1 MSDGAHEEHNLD
13 VHSVDSYWNFLK
25 EKREQINAVSPTFC
39 AAKWKQSTILLYNG
53 ETHSCHHPSR
63 HKITLDDI
71 KDNPRGIHNT
81 AVKMAARKDMLNGIQ
96 TKECD
101 YCWKIENLNKDWMSD
116 RIYKSTYSW
125 ALPHIEEIVESG
137 DGANIDPSYLEVAFE
152 STCNFKCVYCSPES
166 SSRWQEE
173 IETHGA
179 IQLED
184 FKLHDLGWLKEVGKL
199 PIHYKENNPYIDA
212 FWEWWPELYP
222 NLHTFRITGG
232 EPLLSKHTWRVL
244 DYIAENP
251 NPNLTLAINSN
262 LNVPDKLVEK
272 LVEYI
277 NRISGNIKLFDVY
290 TSLESTGKHAEYSR
304 FGMAFDEFKKNCAYV
319 LDNTSS
325 KTRLHYMTT
334 INLTSAPTFLE
345 YLKYIREMR
354 LKYYSK
360 LHEFRVRTHL
370 SYLRWPR
377 MLCLTLLSDEDKQ
390 RYGDEWIQFIEE
402 HKLTSLKSDQ
412 ETFYLEEVDQVRR
425 LVDYMRS
432 TKEPQSLYK
441 DFRNYTRSL
450 DKRRKTSFVETFPE
464 LAYLM
469 RDDYYG

>member
-25 EKREQINAVSPTFC
+25 EKREEINKVSPTFC
-39 AAKWKQSTILLYNG
+39 AAKWKQSTILLYSG

-63 HKITLDDI
+63 HKITLEDI

-81 AVKMAARKDMLNGIQ
+81 AVKMAARRDMLNGVQ

-125 ALPHIEEIVESG
+125 ALPHINDIVESG
-137 DGANIDPSYLEVAFE
+137 EGANIDPSYLEVAFE

-173 IETHGA
+173 IETHGP
-179 IQLED
+179 IELEE
-184 FKLHDLGWLKEVGKL
+184 FNLHDLDWLKEVGKL
-199 PIHYKENNPYIDA
+199 PINRKEYNPYIEA

-277 NRISGNIKLFDVY
+277 NKISDNIKLFDVY

-304 FGMAFDEFKKNCAYV
+304 FGMEFDEFKKNCAYV

-345 YLKYIREMR
+345 YLQYIREMR

-377 MLCLTLLSDEDKQ
+377 MLSLTLLSDEDKQ
-390 RYGDEWIQFIEE
+390 RYGDQWINFIEQ
-402 HKLTSLKSDQ
+402 HKLTPIKSDQ
-412 ETFYLEEVDQVRR
+412 ETFYLEEVDQVQR
-425 LVDYMRS
+425 LVDYMRT
-432 TKEPQSLYK
+432 TKEPETLYK
-441 DFRNYTRSL
+441 DFRNYTGSL
-450 DKRRKTSFVETFPE
+450 DRRRKTSFVETFPE

-469 RDDYYG
+469 KDDYYG

>member
-179 IQLED
+179 IELED
-184 FKLHDLGWLKEVGKL
+184 FKLHDLEWLKEVGKL

-390 RYGDEWIQFIEE
+390 RYGDAWIQFIEE

>member
-1 MSDGAHEEHNLD
+1 MSDSAHEEHKLD

-25 EKREQINAVSPTFC
+25 EKREEINKVSPTFC

-81 AVKMAARKDMLNGIQ
+81 AVKRAARKEMLEGIQ

-125 ALPHIEEIVESG
+125 ALPYIDEIVESG

-173 IETHGA
+173 VDTHGP
-179 IQLED
+179 IELED
-184 FKLHDLGWLKEVGKL
+184 FNLHDLTWLKEVGKL
-199 PIHYKENNPYIDA
+199 PIHYKEPNPYIDA
-212 FWEWWPELYP
+212 FWKWWPDLYP

-244 DYIAENP
+244 DYIVDNP
-251 NPNLTLAINSN
+251 NPNLTLAINTN

-277 NRISGNIKLFDVY
+277 NKISGNIKLFDVY
-290 TSLESTGKHAEYSR
+290 TSLESTGKQAEYSR
-304 FGMAFDEFKKNCAYV
+304 FGMEFDEFKKNCKYV
-319 LDNTSS
+319 LDNTCS

-334 INLTSAPTFLE
+334 INLTSAPTFLQ
-345 YLKYIREMR
+345 YLEYIREMR
-354 LKYYSK
+354 LNYYSK

-377 MLCLTLLSDEDKQ
+377 MLCLTLLSEEDKQ
-390 RYGDEWIQFIEE
+390 RYGDDWIEYIEK
-402 HKLTSLKSDQ
+402 HKLTPAKSDQ
-412 ETFYLEEVDQVRR
+412 ETFYLEEVDQVKR

-432 TKEPQSLYK
+432 TKESESLYR

-450 DKRRKTSFVETFPE
+450 DKRRKTSFTETFPE
-464 LAYLM
+464 LAYM
-469 RDDYYG
+469 MEDSYYG

>member
-179 IQLED
+179 IELED
-184 FKLHDLGWLKEVGKL
+184 FKLHDLEWLKEVGKL

-390 RYGDEWIQFIEE
+390 RYGDDWIQFIEE

>member
-25 EKREQINAVSPTFC
+25 EKREEINKVSPTFC
-39 AAKWKQSTILLYNG
+39 AAKWKQSTILLYSG

-63 HKITLDDI
+63 HKITPEDI

-81 AVKMAARKDMLNGIQ
+81 AVKMAARRDMLNGIQ

-101 YCWKIENLNKDWMSD
+101 YCWKIENLNKDWVSD

-125 ALPHIEEIVESG
+125 ALPHIDDIVESG
-137 DGANIDPSYLEVAFE
+137 EGANIDPSYLEVAFE

-173 IETHGA
+173 IETHGP
-179 IQLED
+179 IELQD
-184 FKLHDLGWLKEVGKL
+184 FNLHDLDWLKEEGKL
-199 PIHYKENNPYIDA
+199 PIHRKEHNPYIEA
-212 FWEWWPELYP
+212 FWKWWPELYP

-277 NRISGNIKLFDVY
+277 KRISGNIKLFDVY

-304 FGMAFDEFKKNCAYV
+304 FGMEFDEFKKNCEYV
-319 LDNTSS
+319 LDNTPNT
-325 KTRLHYMTT
+325 TRLHYMTT
-334 INLTSAPTFLE
+334 INLTSAPTLLE
-345 YLKYIREMR
+345 YLQYIREMR
-354 LKYYSK
+354 LKYYGK

-377 MLCLTLLSDEDKQ
+377 MLCLTLLSAEDKQ
-390 RYGDEWIQFIEE
+390 RFGDLWIDYVET
-402 HKLTSLKSDQ
+402 HKLTPKKSAE

-432 TKEPQSLYK
+432 TKESPSLYK

-464 LAYLM
+464 LAYM
-469 RDDYYG
+469 MEDDYYG

>member
-1 MSDGAHEEHNLD
+1 MSDGAHEEHKLD

-25 EKREQINAVSPTFC
+25 EKREQINAVSPSFC
-39 AAKWKQSTILLYNG
+39 AAKWKQSTILLYSG

-63 HKITLDDI
+63 HKITLEDI

-137 DGANIDPSYLEVAFE
+137 EGANIDPSYLEVAFE

-173 IETHGA
+173 IETHGP
-179 IQLED
+179 IELED
-184 FKLHDLGWLKEVGKL
+184 FNLHDLDWLKEVGKL
-199 PIHYKENNPYIDA
+199 PIHRKEQNPYIDA
-212 FWEWWPELYP
+212 FWKWWPDLYP

-251 NPNLTLAINSN
+251 NPNLTLAINTN

-277 NRISGNIKLFDVY
+277 NRISCNIKLFDVY

-304 FGMAFDEFKKNCAYV
+304 FGMQFDEFKKNCKYV
-319 LDNTSS
+319 LDNTPNT
-325 KTRLHYMTT
+325 TRLHYMTT

-345 YLKYIREMR
+345 YLGYIREMR
-354 LKYYSK
+354 LQYYSK

-390 RYGDEWIQFIEE
+390 RFGDMWIDFVET
-402 HKLTSLKSDQ
+402 HKLTPKKSTQ
-412 ETFYLEEVDQVRR
+412 ETFYLEEVDQVKR

-432 TKEPQSLYK
+432 TKETQSLYK

-469 RDDYYG
+469 EDDYYG

>member
-25 EKREQINAVSPTFC
+25 EKREEINKVSPTFC
-39 AAKWKQSTILLYNG
+39 GAKWKQSTILLYSG

-63 HKITLDDI
+63 HKITLEDI

-81 AVKMAARKDMLNGIQ
+81 AVKRAARKEMLEGIQ

-125 ALPHIEEIVESG
+125 ALPHIEDIVKSG
-137 DGANIDPSYLEVAFE
+137 DGADIDPSYLEVAFE

-173 IETHGA
+173 IETHGP
-179 IQLED
+179 IELED
-184 FKLHDLGWLKEVGKL
+184 FNLHDLDWLKEVGKL
-199 PIHYKENNPYIDA
+199 PIHRKEQNPYIDA
-212 FWEWWPELYP
+212 FWEWWPDLYP

-304 FGMAFDEFKKNCAYV
+304 FGMEFDEFKKNCKYV

-345 YLKYIREMR
+345 YLEYIREMR

-377 MLCLTLLSDEDKQ
+377 MLCLTLLSEEDKQ
-390 RYGDEWIQFIEE
+390 KFGDLWINYVEQ
-402 HKLTSLKSDQ
+402 HKLTPNKSDQ

-425 LVDYMRS
+425 LVDYMRT
-432 TKEPQSLYK
+432 TKEPESLYK

-464 LAYLM
+464 LAYM
-469 RDDYYG
+469 MEDDYYG

>member
-179 IQLED
+179 IELED
-184 FKLHDLGWLKEVGKL
+184 FKLHDLEWLKEVGKL

>member
-179 IQLED
+179 IELED

>member
-25 EKREQINAVSPTFC
+25 EKREEINKVSPTFC
-39 AAKWKQSTILLYNG
+39 AAKWKQSTILLYSG

-63 HKITLDDI
+63 HKITLEDI

-81 AVKMAARKDMLNGIQ
+81 AVKRAARKEMLEGIQ

-125 ALPHIEEIVESG
+125 ALPHIEDIVKSG
-137 DGANIDPSYLEVAFE
+137 DGADIDPSYLEVAFE

-173 IETHGA
+173 IETHGP
-179 IQLED
+179 IELED
-184 FKLHDLGWLKEVGKL
+184 FNLHDLDWLKEVGKL
-199 PIHYKENNPYIDA
+199 PIHRKEQNPYIDA
-212 FWEWWPELYP
+212 FWEWWPDLYP

-277 NRISGNIKLFDVY
+277 NRISDNIKLFDVY

-304 FGMAFDEFKKNCAYV
+304 FGMEFNEFKKNCKYV

-345 YLKYIREMR
+345 YLEYIREMR

-377 MLCLTLLSDEDKQ
+377 MLCLTLLSEEDKQ
-390 RYGDEWIQFIEE
+390 KFGDMWINYVEE
-402 HKLTSLKSDQ
+402 HKLTAEKSDQ

-425 LVDYMRS
+425 LVDYMQS

-450 DKRRKTSFVETFPE
+450 DRRRKTSFVETFPE
-464 LAYLM
+464 LAYM
-469 RDDYYG
+469 MKDDYYG

>member
-1 MSDGAHEEHNLD
+1 MSDGAHEEHKLD
-13 VHSVDSYWNFLK
+13 VHAVDSYWNFLK
-25 EKREQINAVSPTFC
+25 EKREQINAVSPSFC
-39 AAKWKQSTILLYNG
+39 AAKWKQSTILLYSG

-63 HKITLDDI
+63 HKITLEDI

-81 AVKMAARKDMLNGIQ
+81 AVKKAARNDMLKGIQ

-125 ALPHIEEIVESG
+125 ALPHIDEIVKSG

-173 IETHGA
+173 IETHGP
-179 IQLED
+179 IELED
-184 FKLHDLGWLKEVGKL
+184 FKLHDLDWLKESGKL
-199 PIHYKENNPYIDA
+199 PIHRKEKNPYIDA

-251 NPNLTLAINSN
+251 NPNLTLAINTN

-290 TSLESTGKHAEYSR
+290 TSLESTGKQAEYSR
-304 FGMAFDEFKKNCAYV
+304 FGMQFDEFKKNCEYV
-319 LDNTSS
+319 LDNTPNT
-325 KTRLHYMTT
+325 TRLHYMTT
-334 INLTSAPTFLE
+334 INLTSAPTLLE
-345 YLKYIREMR
+345 YLQYIREMR
-354 LKYYSK
+354 LKYSSK

-390 RYGDEWIQFIEE
+390 KFGDLWIEYVDA
-402 HKLTSLKSDQ
+402 HKLTPLKSDQ
-412 ETFYLEEVDQVRR
+412 EIFYLEEVDQVRR

-469 RDDYYG
+469 DDDYYG

>member
-1 MSDGAHEEHNLD
+1 
-13 VHSVDSYWNFLK
+13 V
-25 EKREQINAVSPTFC
+25 
-39 AAKWKQSTILLYNG
+39 
-53 ETHSCHHPSR
+53 
-63 HKITLDDI
+63 
-71 KDNPRGIHNT
+71 
-81 AVKMAARKDMLNGIQ
+81 Q

-125 ALPHIEEIVESG
+125 ALPHIEEIVKSG

-173 IETHGA
+173 IETHGP
-179 IQLED
+179 IELED
-184 FKLHDLGWLKEVGKL
+184 FKLHDLEWLKEVGKL
-199 PIHYKENNPYIDA
+199 PIHRKEQNPYIDA
-212 FWEWWPELYP
+212 FWKWWPDLYP

-304 FGMAFDEFKKNCAYV
+304 FGMEFDEFKKNCKYV

-345 YLKYIREMR
+345 YLEYIREMR

-377 MLCLTLLSDEDKQ
+377 MLCLTLLSEEDKQ
-390 RYGDEWIQFIEE
+390 KFGDLWINYVEQ
-402 HKLTSLKSDQ
+402 HKLTPNKSDQ

-425 LVDYMRS
+425 LVDYMRT
-432 TKEPQSLYK
+432 TKEPESLYK

-464 LAYLM
+464 LAYM
-469 RDDYYG
+469 MEDDYYG

>member
-1 MSDGAHEEHNLD
+1 LLRFRNSILNSKSASFCGAKWGNSTLWLGSGETSSCHLPP
-13 VHSVDSYWNFLK
+13 VHKIDP
-25 EKREQINAVSPTFC
+25 EQILLDP
-39 AAKWKQSTILLYNG
+39 AKLHNTD
-53 ETHSCHHPSR
+53 
-63 HKITLDDI
+63 HKIKMRQLM
-71 KDNPRGIHNT
+71 KDGHKPS
-81 AVKMAARKDMLNGIQ
+81 
-96 TKECD
+96 ECD
-101 YCWKIENLNKDWMSD
+101 YCWKIESMGTDYISD
-116 RIYKSTYSW
+116 RVFKSLQFGS
-125 ALPHIEEIVESG
+125 EEMQEWFDKPADARI
-137 DGANIDPSYLEVAFE
+137 IPPTLEVMFDR
-152 STCNFKCVYCSPES
+152 TCNFACSYCNANFSTTWE
-166 SSRWQEE
+166 RD
-173 IETHGA
+173 IKKHGNYDLETSGGGA
-179 IQLED
+179 
-184 FKLHDLGWLKEVGKL
+184 FKHDGTANNCYEKTE
-199 PIHYKENNPYIDA
+199 NPYIKA

-251 NPNLTLAINSN
+251 NPNLTLAINTN

-290 TSLESTGKHAEYSR
+290 TSLESTGKQAEYSR
-304 FGMAFDEFKKNCAYV
+304 FGMQFDEFKKNCEYV
-319 LDNTSS
+319 LDNTPNT
-325 KTRLHYMTT
+325 TRLHYMTT
-334 INLTSAPTFLE
+334 INLTSAPTLLE
-345 YLKYIREMR
+345 YLQYIREMR
-354 LKYYSK
+354 LKYSSK

-390 RYGDEWIQFIEE
+390 KFGDLWIEYVDT
-402 HKLTSLKSDQ
+402 HKLTPLKSDQ
-412 ETFYLEEVDQVRR
+412 EIFYLEEVDQVRR

-469 RDDYYG
+469 DDDYYG

>member
-25 EKREQINAVSPTFC
+25 EKREEINKVSPTFC

-63 HKITLDDI
+63 HKITLEDI

-81 AVKMAARKDMLNGIQ
+81 AVKKAARIDMLNGIQ

-125 ALPHIEEIVESG
+125 ALPHIEEIVKSG

-173 IETHGA
+173 IETHGP
-179 IQLED
+179 IELED
-184 FKLHDLGWLKEVGKL
+184 FKLHDLDWLKEVGKL
-199 PIHYKENNPYIDA
+199 PIHYKEQNPYIDA
-212 FWEWWPELYP
+212 FWKWWPELYP

-232 EPLLSKHTWRVL
+232 EPLLSKHTWKVL

-251 NPNLTLAINSN
+251 NPNLTLAINTN

-272 LVEYI
+272 MVEYI
-277 NRISGNIKLFDVY
+277 NRISCNIKLFDVY

-304 FGMAFDEFKKNCAYV
+304 FGMQFDEFKKNCKYV
-319 LDNTSS
+319 LDNTPNT
-325 KTRLHYMTT
+325 TRLHYMTT
-334 INLTSAPTFLE
+334 INLTSAPTLLE
-345 YLKYIREMR
+345 YLEYIREMR
-354 LKYYSK
+354 LKYYGK
-360 LHEFRVRTHL
+360 IHEFRVRTHL

-390 RYGDEWIQFIEE
+390 KYGDLWIDYVEE
-402 HKLTSLKSDQ
+402 HKLTSKKSIQ

-441 DFRNYTRSL
+441 DFRNYTRTL
-450 DKRRKTSFVETFPE
+450 DKRRKTSFVDTFPE

-469 RDDYYG
+469 DDNYYG

>member
-39 AAKWKQSTILLYNG
+39 AAKWKQSTILLYSG

-179 IQLED
+179 IELED

-199 PIHYKENNPYIDA
+199 PIHYKQKNPYIDA

-319 LDNTSS
+319 LDNTSN

-345 YLKYIREMR
+345 YLQYIREMR

-377 MLCLTLLSDEDKQ
+377 MLCLTLLSEEDKQ

-469 RDDYYG
+469 EEDYYG